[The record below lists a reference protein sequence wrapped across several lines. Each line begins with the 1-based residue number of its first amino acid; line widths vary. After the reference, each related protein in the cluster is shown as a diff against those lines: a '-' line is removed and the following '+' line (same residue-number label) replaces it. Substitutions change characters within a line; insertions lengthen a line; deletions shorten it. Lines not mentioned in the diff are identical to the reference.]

1 MIDPK
6 LAIPKINRLL
16 KEVLSGAGV
25 DPNGTFAAIKCITQE
40 LRALATRNEMSDYT
54 FSKFNALDWHVN
66 AYFGLYSDDGHSQ
79 EQRYMWAIQE
89 LSALADRECFGT
101 LDYF

>member
-25 DPNGTFAAIKCITQE
+25 DPNGAFAV
-40 LRALATRNEMSDYT
+40 LPRN
-54 FSKFNALDWHVN
+54 
-66 AYFGLYSDDGHSQ
+66 
-79 EQRYMWAIQE
+79 
-89 LSALADRECFGT
+89 
-101 LDYF
+101 